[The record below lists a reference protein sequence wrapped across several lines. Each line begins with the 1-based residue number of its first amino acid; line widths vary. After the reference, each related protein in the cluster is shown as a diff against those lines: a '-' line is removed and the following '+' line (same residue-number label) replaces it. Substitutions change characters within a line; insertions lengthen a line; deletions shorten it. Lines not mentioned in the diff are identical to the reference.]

1 MKEDNTIVQ
10 YQKEVTPIIKQAET
24 LTVTNAEEV
33 KEATEVLS
41 RLNKSIDSME
51 AEKDKVLGPLKE
63 AAKAEKARWKPLE
76 DMFGGAVDRIR
87 GLLSSYQT
95 EQMRIKRA
103 EEAKVLARMGE
114 GKGKFKAETVIRK
127 LGEVTAPEAKVE
139 VESGGLSFRESKQL
153 KITDES
159 KVPDEYWVID
169 EKKLLDA
176 LKEGKVVEGAEIE
189 IIQVPVNKR

>member
-1 MKEDNTIVQ
+1 MSDTKIVEFK
-10 YQKEVTPIIKQAET
+10 KEVSPIIKQAET
-24 LTVTNAEEV
+24 LTVTNADEV
-33 KEATEVLS
+33 REATDVLS
-41 RLNKSIDSME
+41 RLNKSLDAIE

-95 EQMRIKRA
+95 EQMRLKRE

-127 LGEVTAPEAKVE
+127 LGDIEGPEKKVE
-139 VESGGLSFRESKQL
+139 VENGGLTFRESKQL
-153 KITDES
+153 KVTDKE
-159 KVPDEYWVID
+159 KVPDEYWIID

-176 LKEGKVVEGAEIE
+176 LKEGKVVEGACIE
-189 IIQVPVNKR
+189 VIQIPVNKR

>member
-153 KITDES
+153 KVTDES

-176 LKEGKVVEGAEIE
+176 LKEGKVVDGAEIE

>member
-1 MKEDNTIVQ
+1 MSDNKIVEFK
-10 YQKEVTPIIKQAET
+10 KEVTPIIKQAEG
-24 LTVTNAEEV
+24 LAVTCAEEV
-33 KEATEVLS
+33 AVATDVLS
-41 RLNKSIDSME
+41 RLNKNLDAIE

-87 GLLSSYQT
+87 GLLSTYQT
-95 EQMRIKRA
+95 EQMRLKRE

-114 GKGKFKAETVIRK
+114 GKGHFKAETVIRK
-127 LGEVTAPEAKVE
+127 LGDIEGPEKKVE
-139 VESGGLSFRESKQL
+139 VENGGLTFRESKQL
-153 KITDES
+153 KITDEA
-159 KVPDEYWVID
+159 KVPKEYWVID